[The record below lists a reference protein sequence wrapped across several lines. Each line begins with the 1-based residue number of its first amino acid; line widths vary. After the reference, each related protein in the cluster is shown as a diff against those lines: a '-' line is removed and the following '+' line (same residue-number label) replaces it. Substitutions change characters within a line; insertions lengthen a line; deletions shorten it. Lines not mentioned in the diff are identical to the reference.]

1 MKCPFHIVEVVKSIL
16 TDNEENWTGERC
28 VVPTP
33 VPAEHKL
40 TAVWKLSDA
49 PSKKCSKVWTQTH
62 DLMLGHTYTLLYD
75 LLLQSTE
82 EH

>member
-1 MKCPFHIVEVVKSIL
+1 MI
-16 TDNEENWTGERC
+16 DNDDNWTGERC

-49 PSKKCSKVWTQTH
+49 PSK
-62 DLMLGHTYTLLYD
+62 GHISVALTGMKRNVFHGYMFYN

-82 EH
+82 ER